1 MPALPAALLALLLHV
16 HLCRPAPLNGNARL
30 GGEGA
35 SSGVEASPVLCPAP
49 SAAGGAFAGARGLR
63 LSAPHR
69 RQRRDRRPR
78 SDPAPVAKRCRRR
91 RTGSGTEGISG
102 EGAVEASSQKTE
114 RDEGSPSV
122 PPPPPPK
129 EETRPGLPWQEVPKA
144 SLRKRDDGAPEGL
157 VASFETPEGL
167 HLWTL
172 AREEGRGGRPQNGGP
187 RALRPASIAGTDREQ
202 RLKGWP
208 RKTLQARRLS
218 CKQPLAALLPFLLV
232 LYNRRSKWSYI
243 GPDGE
248 KVWPKKYPLCGGV
261 FQSPIDF
268 HNDILHYDS
277 TLRPIE
283 LEGYNVSSDMRFL
296 LTNNGHSVKMNLS
309 SAMRLRSFP
318 FQYSAA
324 QLHLHWGNRNKQE
337 GSEHTVSGRHFA
349 AELHMVHYN
358 SDRYPD
364 LKSAVDKPS
373 GLAVLAILIEEGEF
387 NPSFEKIFSHFQHVK
402 YKDQETIVPGF
413 NVRDLLPEGLDDYY
427 RYEGSLTTPPCY
439 PSVLWTVFR
448 KPVELSAEQLLALE
462 TTLYCTES
470 SDPSP
475 LEMVD
480 NFRRVQEFDERMVSV
495 SFRQDPAPGEGSPG
509 LVLFVVLAS
518 VLGVVFVTMAAFWL
532 VRRESL
538 QRAKEEK
545 GVIYKP
551 AVTKEEE
558 EEKEENLSK
567 A

>member
-1 MPALPAALLALLLHV
+1 MPAFPAALFALLLHAY
-16 HLCRPAPLNGNARL
+16 LCRPAPLNG
-30 GGEGA
+30 
-35 SSGVEASPVLCPAP
+35 
-49 SAAGGAFAGARGLR
+49 
-63 LSAPHR
+63 
-69 RQRRDRRPR
+69 
-78 SDPAPVAKRCRRR
+78 
-91 RTGSGTEGISG
+91 
-102 EGAVEASSQKTE
+102 
-114 RDEGSPSV
+114 
-122 PPPPPPK
+122 
-129 EETRPGLPWQEVPKA
+129 
-144 SLRKRDDGAPEGL
+144 
-157 VASFETPEGL
+157 
-167 HLWTL
+167 
-172 AREEGRGGRPQNGGP
+172 
-187 RALRPASIAGTDREQ
+187 
-202 RLKGWP
+202 
-208 RKTLQARRLS
+208 
-218 CKQPLAALLPFLLV
+218 
-232 LYNRRSKWSYI
+232 SKWSYI

-248 KVWPKKYPLCGGV
+248 KVWPKKYPFCGGV

-277 TLRPIE
+277 TLLPVE
-283 LEGYNVSSDMRFL
+283 LEGYNVSSDVKFL

-309 SAMRLRSFP
+309 SAMRIRNFS

-337 GSEHTVSGRHFA
+337 GSEHTISGRHFA
-349 AELHMVHYN
+349 AELHIVHYN
-358 SDRYPD
+358 SDRYLA

-373 GLAVLAILIEEGEF
+373 GLAVLAILIEEGDF

-413 NVRDLLPEGLDDYY
+413 NVRDLLPERLDDYY

-448 KPVELSAEQLLALE
+448 KPVEVSVEQLLALE

-470 SDPSP
+470 NDPAP

-480 NFRRVQEFDERMVSV
+480 NFRRVQEFDERMVSI
-495 SFRQDPAPGEGSPG
+495 SFLQDPAPGEGGPG
-509 LVLFVVLAS
+509 FVLFVVLAG
-518 VLGVVFVTMAAFWL
+518 VLGIVFVTMVVFWL
-532 VRRESL
+532 IRRKSL

-558 EEKEENLSK
+558 EEENISK